1 MNTKTEAAYLAWR
14 RACDAA
20 MNRAMRTGAEHI
32 TDFNRRNARIARLK
46 ERYETLLR
54 AERKPAGH

>member
-1 MNTKTEAAYLAWR
+1 MNAKTEAAYRAWQ
-14 RACDAA
+14 RACEAA

-46 ERYETLLR
+46 AKYETLLLQEKGK
-54 AERKPAGH
+54 A